1 MTNPFAAIGVAPVV
15 ALGLA
20 LAGCGSDTATETAA
34 TTTETTT
41 EAEITT
47 EAETTAK
54 APTTSVQASG
64 PNYTIADYIGDNDIV
79 ETPVQRG
86 DPGAPTVDLPFPEG
100 WEDAGPRTPEGAW
113 GAIVST
119 DPAMGDDPPMVVAFM
134 SRLTGDVDPAKILE
148 YASGELQNLPG
159 FEGEGSGASTLA
171 GFDAREVGGTYVRDG
186 AKRAIAQ
193 KTVVIP
199 GRDGLYVLRLKA
211 EGTEDQLFELIFAA
225 ATIDEETTITP

>member
-20 LAGCGSDTATETAA
+20 LAGCGSDTASETATT

-41 EAEITT
+41 ET
-47 EAETTAK
+47 EAET
-54 APTTSVQASG
+54 PTTSAQASG
-64 PNYTIADYIGDNDIV
+64 PNYTIADYIRDNDIV

-86 DPGAPTVDLPFPEG
+86 DPGAPTVDLPVPPD

-113 GAIVST
+113 SAIIST
-119 DPAMGDDPPMVVAFM
+119 DPAMADDPPTIVALM

-148 YASGELQNLPG
+148 YAPGELQNLPG
-159 FEGEGSGASTLA
+159 FEGEGSGASTLG
-171 GFDAREVGGTYVRDG
+171 GFEAREAGGTYVRDG

-199 GRDGLYVLRLKA
+199 GQDGLYVLRLKA
-211 EGTEDQLFELIFAA
+211 DALEDQSFELIFAVA
-225 ATIDEETTITP
+225 AIDDETTITP